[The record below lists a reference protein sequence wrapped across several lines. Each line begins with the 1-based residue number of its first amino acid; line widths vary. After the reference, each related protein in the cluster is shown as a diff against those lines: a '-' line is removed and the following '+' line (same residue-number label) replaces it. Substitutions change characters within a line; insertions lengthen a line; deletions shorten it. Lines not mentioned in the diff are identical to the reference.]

1 VELVAAGIATV
12 LAVVLVFVQPLAGR
26 RRYAALVERVARDPG
41 ARLRH
46 YRRGIAGEWI
56 TVGIIV
62 AIGLLA
68 GRTAASIGL
77 QAPQDSWF
85 TAQLVGE
92 IALLLVITTLFMR
105 HPRFLDPL
113 RRQARGFLALLPRT
127 REERLTFA
135 VLAVTAGI
143 CEEIV
148 FRGFGFAY
156 VRFIWPGVTDGWL
169 IVITSAVFG
178 LAHLYQGPRGVVLTG
193 LAGGAFASMTIT
205 TGSLLPAI
213 AVHAMVDLRILG
225 LPDLVRDVMPAPAPT
240 APTVPEPA
248 AVAAP
253 AVQSQPGD

>member
-26 RRYAALVERVARDPG
+26 RRYASLVERVARDPG

-46 YRRGIAGEWI
+46 YRRGIVGEWI
-56 TVGIIV
+56 SVGIIV

-68 GRTAASIGL
+68 GRTASSIGL
-77 QAPQDSWF
+77 QAPTDSWVTTQF
-85 TAQLVGE
+85 VAE

-135 VLAVTAGI
+135 MLAVTAGI

-156 VRFIWPGVTDGWL
+156 VRFLWPGVTNGWL
-169 IVITSAVFG
+169 IVITSVVFG
-178 LAHLYQGPRGVVLTG
+178 LAHLYQGPRGMVLTG
-193 LAGGAFASMTIT
+193 LAGAAFASMTIT

-225 LPDLVRDVMPAPAPT
+225 LPDLVRDVMPAP
-240 APTVPEPA
+240 VPALPPPA
-248 AVAAP
+248 QATP
-253 AVQSQPGD
+253 AVQAQPAE

>member
-1 VELVAAGIATV
+1 VEWLAAGLATV
-12 LAVVLVFVQPLAGR
+12 LAITVVFVQPLAGR
-26 RRYAALVERVARDPG
+26 RRYRALLTRVSSDPG

-56 TVGIIV
+56 TVGLIV
-62 AIGLLA
+62 AIGALA
-68 GRTAASIGL
+68 GHTATSIWL
-77 QAPQDSWF
+77 QLPRDPWLS
-85 TAQLVGE
+85 TQLVGE

-135 VLAVTAGI
+135 ALAVTAGI
-143 CEEIV
+143 CEEVV

-156 VRFIWPGVTDGWL
+156 VRFIWPAVTDGWL
-169 IVITSAVFG
+169 IVITSVVFG
-178 LAHLYQGPRGVVLTG
+178 LAHLYQGPRGILLTG
-193 LAGGAFASMTIT
+193 LAGAVFASMTIT

-225 LPDLVRDVMPAPAPT
+225 LPDLARDVMPAP
-240 APTVPEPA
+240 VP
-248 AVAAP
+248 P
-253 AVQSQPGD
+253 AVRPQPVVHPQPAE

>member
-1 VELVAAGIATV
+1 VEWFAAGLATV
-12 LAVVLVFVQPLAGR
+12 FAFTVVFVQPLAGR
-26 RRYAALVERVARDPG
+26 RRYRALVARVATDPT

-56 TVGIIV
+56 SVAIIVGIG
-62 AIGLLA
+62 ALA
-68 GRTAASIGL
+68 GHTAASIGL
-77 QAPQDSWF
+77 RLPDDAWF
-85 TAQLVGE
+85 TTQLVGQ
-92 IALLLVITTLFMR
+92 IALLLIITTLFMR

-127 REERLTFA
+127 REERVTFA
-135 VLAVTAGI
+135 ALAVTAGI

-169 IVITSAVFG
+169 IVITSVVFG

-193 LAGGAFASMTIT
+193 LAGAVFASMTVT

-225 LPDLVRDVMPAPAPT
+225 LPDLARDVLPAP
-240 APTVPEPA
+240 VP
-248 AVAAP
+248 P
-253 AVQSQPGD
+253 AVRPQPAE